1 MLPIFPSCFFPS
13 RDVDFASGFA
23 VSQEKNYLF
32 FSFSLHFS
40 FPSFSNSCC
49 IKVLVLEPSGK
60 SRICNWYTHQWVK
73 PFFWYY
79 SFACRCHRI
88 FVKNHETKNEKKN
101 RQPCLIALV
110 CSAMF
115 FFRVFCVTNAAF
127 RQGKTDLSTM
137 WHLTHVIAPCKGIQ
151 GSLGSCIIPQSEL
164 GFQIFHDLCWWNVDS
179 EFQKSVGFRIPWAVF
194 QIPKARIS
202 DSRSKNF
209 LDFGIRN
216 SFTWGKH

>member
-1 MLPIFPSCFFPS
+1 MSILLQDLQYHRKKIIF
-13 RDVDFASGFA
+13 
-23 VSQEKNYLF
+23 F
-32 FSFSLHFS
+32 FSFFLHFS
-40 FPSFSNSCC
+40 FPSFSNSCS

-88 FVKNHETKNEKKN
+88 FVKNHETKNEKTN

-151 GSLGSCIIPQSEL
+151 GRSWILYYSSTWIRIPDIPWSLLVER
-164 GFQIFHDLCWWNVDS
+164 
-179 EFQKSVGFRIPWAVF
+179 GFRIPNVSW
-194 QIPKARIS
+194 IP
-202 DSRSKNF
+202 DSLSCFPDSK
-209 LDFGIRN
+209 G
-216 SFTWGKH
+216 

>member
-1 MLPIFPSCFFPS
+1 MGKTFF
-13 RDVDFASGFA
+13 
-23 VSQEKNYLF
+23 
-32 FSFSLHFS
+32 
-40 FPSFSNSCC
+40 
-49 IKVLVLEPSGK
+49 LVLQFCLQVPSYIRK
-60 SRICNWYTHQWVK
+60 K
-73 PFFWYY
+73 P
-79 SFACRCHRI
+79 R
-88 FVKNHETKNEKKN
+88 NEKWKKN

-137 WHLTHVIAPCKGIQ
+137 WRLTHVIAPSKGIQ
-151 GSLGSCIIPQSEL
+151 GSLGSCIIPQREF
-164 GFQIFHDLCWWNVDS
+164 GFQIFHGLCWWNVDS
-179 EFQKSVGFRIPWAVF
+179 EFQTSVGFRIPWAVF

-202 DSRSKNF
+202 HSRSKNF